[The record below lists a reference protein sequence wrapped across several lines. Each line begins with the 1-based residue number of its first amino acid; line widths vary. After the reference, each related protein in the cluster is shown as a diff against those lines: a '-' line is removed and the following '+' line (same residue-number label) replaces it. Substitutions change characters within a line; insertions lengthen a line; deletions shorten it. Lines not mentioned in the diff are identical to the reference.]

1 MKRRNFLYQATCASV
16 GYTTLFSTLFN
27 LRAIGSAASLNFVDS
42 CTDYRALVCFVMNG
56 GNDSYNMLVPFDG
69 GEYTDYANTRS
80 NLALG
85 NGQNGTPAEL
95 LEITPNTSQNRTLA
109 VHHKLAGLKNL
120 FDNGEAA
127 FIANIGSLAQ
137 PIADTTEYYSGT
149 KNVPLGLYS
158 HSDQQK
164 HWQTAN
170 PMLRTG
176 TGWGGKIA
184 DLMDTATCNNTVS
197 INISLSGT
205 NVFQSGVDAFSYVIS
220 PYNGS
225 IGINNY
231 GNGNGFYNLR
241 DAAVDNMLDHNYQE
255 SFKNAYAS
263 EVKNAND
270 THLLFSSSIDQ
281 VNLATTFGTTNLEKS
296 FEMIAKTIAAANMPG
311 TGLSTMK
318 RQIFYVDMGGFDV
331 HDEVIESQAASFEV
345 IDAALVAFN
354 AAMKEL
360 NVNDKVTTFSVSEF
374 ARTLSSNGQGSDHG
388 WGGNVFA
395 MGGAVNGKE
404 VYGTYPDLVLN
415 SSLELGGGVYIPQ
428 TSADEY
434 FAELALWFGVA
445 KTELPLI
452 FPNIGEFYDI
462 TSASNPLGLLA

>member
-1 MKRRNFLYQATCASV
+1 MKRRNFIRQASCAAV

-27 LRAIGSAASLNFVDS
+27 LKSISAAASLNFADS

-56 GNDSYNMLVPFDG
+56 GNDSFNMLTPFSG
-69 GEYTDYANTRS
+69 GEYTDYANTRTD
-80 NLALG
+80 LALG
-85 NGQNGTPAEL
+85 NGQNGTPNEL
-95 LEITPNTSQNRTLA
+95 IEIVPTTSQNRTLA
-109 VHHKLAGLKNL
+109 MHHSLSGLKGL
-120 FDNGEAA
+120 FDNEEVA

-137 PIADTTEYYSGT
+137 PIANRTEYYSGT
-149 KNVPLGLYS
+149 KNIPLGLYS
-158 HSDQQK
+158 HADQQK

-170 PMLRTG
+170 PMFRSA

-184 DLMDTATCNNTVS
+184 DLMDTVTCNNTVS
-197 INISLSGT
+197 MNISLSGT
-205 NVFQSGVDAFSYVIS
+205 NVFQAGNDSFSYVIS
-220 PYNGS
+220 PVNGS

-231 GNGNGFYNLR
+231 GNGNSFYNLR
-241 DAAVDNMLDHNYQE
+241 DAAIDNMLDHNYQDA
-255 SFKNAYAS
+255 FKNAYTG

-270 THLLFSSSIDQ
+270 THLLFSGAIDQ
-281 VNLATTFGTTNLEKS
+281 VNLATTFGTTNLEQS
-296 FEMIAKTIAAANMPG
+296 FEMIAKTIAAANMTG
-311 TGLSTMK
+311 NGLSNMK

-331 HDEVIESQAASFEV
+331 HDEVLQSQEQSFTV
-345 IDAALVAFN
+345 INDALVSFN

-374 ARTLSSNGQGSDHG
+374 GRTLSSNGQGSDHG

-452 FPNIGEFYDI
+452 FPNIAEFYDI
-462 TSASNPLGLLA
+462 TSPSGPLGLMS